1 MNYINGTSELIIIL
15 TKLIAFSGFS
25 ALIGCIS
32 NKHHNNVKGN
42 PTAIFSSI
50 TVLSKRSVR
59 LLSILKNGHLTS
71 ANFLISGNSTL

>member
-1 MNYINGTSELIIIL
+1 MNYINGTRELIIML

-42 PTAIFSSI
+42 TRAIFSSI
-50 TVLSKRSVR
+50 VL
-59 LLSILKNGHLTS
+59 LLSRS
-71 ANFLISGNSTL
+71 YYRRFF